1 MGLTYGLADIAAQA
15 FAAFAGGEVL
25 PLAQRV
31 RRSVALMGVGL
42 FFVGPLLAV
51 WFDFLEKVLPG
62 RRKRAVVG
70 RAALDQ
76 SIQTPFMISLIF
88 ALTTLAEGHS
98 PAVAVAKIQA
108 KLLPTWWAC
117 VGVWTPVQLVNQ
129 GVVPLKYRVFFQS
142 VVAFFWDAWM
152 SIVSHG

>member
-1 MGLTYGLADIAAQA
+1 MGLTYGLADIARGRSRPLPARCCRSRSA
-15 FAAFAGGEVL
+15 CAAAW
-25 PLAQRV
+25 
-31 RRSVALMGVGL
+31 RSWASA

-70 RAALDQ
+70 RGALDQ